1 MMRPWFYDCFQCT
14 ADKCSDNC
22 CIGWEID
29 IDSRAMERFRKVP
42 GEFGERLRNAIHNG
56 DTPTFAL
63 AAGDRCALLRED
75 GLCELILNCGED
87 HLCDICALHPRFFNS
102 FGEVEEAGLGLCCE
116 EVCRLLFSSSEPLKF
131 LLDEEDAAALSA
143 EERDISCLRR
153 GRKILTEILQERS
166 ISITERLSQCAE
178 YGWRLQ
184 EWLDKLD
191 TPDKLDTLDNQE
203 NDLPA
208 IPQKWESITDP
219 ESVSRLLN
227 TLAAMESINGE
238 WAEFIERLVRRQEE
252 LLSALPEFLNAA
264 GEEWRYEHIA
274 VYSLFRHFTGCIT
287 DGAVYARVMLA
298 CCAALTV
305 MLMDCLV
312 WLDKGNI
319 SEWDR
324 ILNTKLYSKQ
334 VEYSQENTDAFLE
347 EYF

>member
-1 MMRPWFYDCFQCT
+1 MMRPWFYDSFQCT

-29 IDSRAMERFRKVP
+29 IDSRAMERFREVP
-42 GEFGERLRNAIHNG
+42 GEFGERLRGAIHNG

-63 AAGDRCALLRED
+63 SAGDRCALLRED

-116 EVCRLLFSSSEPLKF
+116 EVCRLLFSCSEPLKF
-131 LLDEEDAAALSA
+131 LLDEQDAAALSA
-143 EERDISCLRR
+143 EDRDISCLRR
-153 GRKILTEILQERS
+153 GREILTEILQERS
-166 ISITERLSQCAE
+166 LPITERLSECAE
-178 YGWRLQ
+178 YGWLLQ
-184 EWLDKLD
+184 EWV
-191 TPDKLDTLDNQE
+191 DNQE
-203 NDLPA
+203 NNRVIPE

-219 ESVSRLLN
+219 ESVFRLLN
-227 TLAAMESINGE
+227 TLSEMESINGE
-238 WAEFIERLVRRQEE
+238 WTELIQRLVRRQKE
-252 LLSALPEFLNAA
+252 LLAALPEFLRAA

-274 VYSLFRHFTGCIT
+274 VYSMFRHFTGCIS

-298 CCAALTV
+298 CCSALTV

-312 WLDKGNI
+312 WLDKGKI
-319 SEWDR
+319 TEWDR
-324 ILNTKLYSKQ
+324 ILSTKLYSKQ
-334 VEYSQENTDAFLE
+334 VEYSQDNIDAFIE